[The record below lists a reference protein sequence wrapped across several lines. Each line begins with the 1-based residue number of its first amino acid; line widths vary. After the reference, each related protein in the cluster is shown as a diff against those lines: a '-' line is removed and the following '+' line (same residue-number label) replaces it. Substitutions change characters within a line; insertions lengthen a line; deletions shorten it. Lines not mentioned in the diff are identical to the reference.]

1 MHIYLLVG
9 IRFAI
14 FAQKHE
20 IYCTMITGEI
30 IRERRISIGLTQQEV
45 ADYAGVSLRML
56 VGFEN
61 GRANPSLKTIE
72 AIADVLGLEVV
83 LKIKEIDA

>member
-1 MHIYLLVG
+1 
-9 IRFAI
+9 
-14 FAQKHE
+14 
-20 IYCTMITGEI
+20 
-30 IRERRISIGLTQQEV
+30 
-45 ADYAGVSLRML
+45 ML